1 MLCST
6 SRSPS
11 VFQLFESRLKDWP
24 LFLRSSMFVR
34 REVSIRHKLNSDH
47 LSGNAIDDRQI

>member
-6 SRSPS
+6 SRLPS